1 MGKIFIEF
9 GIPLILILAVA
20 WFIVKKWF
28 IKVLP
33 MHVETAKKIDEAA
46 HKVDAEL
53 APKKKPVDPTH
64 D

>member
-1 MGKIFIEF
+1 MGKVFIEF
-9 GIPLILILAVA
+9 GIPLIVILFAA

-33 MHVETAKKIDEAA
+33 LHVKTAQEIDKAA
-46 HKVDAEL
+46 HKVDTEL